1 MIIDQ
6 SLVLVEEKPEFNV
19 FGREKGYIDTLLRGP
34 VVDFMYKKDET
45 TWAMSWYDFNLHLLN
60 IPGYQELVKK
70 FNLFEYFYSG
80 PNTGKKTDIVYPS
93 AIGPRVGYLSLGGL
107 DRFNRLSINL
117 ILSEWFTDSQRR
129 PHMMIRTYY
138 TNKGYLSD
146 VRDTQD
152 IMRDDNPFS
161 PLIYDLL
168 IRRYFTVLSEEEK
181 EIIWDRSGYAKRL
194 CISSWQDFKEIYYD
208 A

>member
-6 SLVLVEEKPEFNV
+6 SLVLIEEKSEFNV

-70 FNLFEYFYSG
+70 FNLSEYFYSG

-93 AIGPRVGYLSLGGL
+93 VIGPRVGYLSLGGL
-107 DRFNRLSINL
+107 DSFNRLSINL

-129 PHMMIRTYY
+129 PHMMIRTYFALK
-138 TNKGYLSD
+138 NKLSD
-146 VRDTQD
+146 VLETQN
-152 IMRDDNPFS
+152 IMTPNTIS
-161 PLIYDLL
+161 PLIHDLL

-181 EIIWDRSGYAKRL
+181 KIIWAGSGYAKRL
-194 CISSWQDFKEIYYD
+194 CIGSWQDFKEIYYD